1 MKILILN
8 ADTDEFLRWF
18 YGSSPGLEYT
28 TYDAQLRARYETL
41 YGFSDF
47 YSRNFAAHGHEA
59 REIFT
64 SNIWLQSAWAREH
77 GIATPSVPT
86 TILREDGHLVSRVK
100 RALRR
105 YKSAL
110 RPLGQGL
117 GLVRTTP
124 SFLKSILLSQVEEMQ
139 PDVII
144 NQTTSAI
151 DADTMRLVKA
161 NGRTLVVQQGVA
173 LAKNVDLSPYD
184 FGMSMLP
191 WVVDRFREQ
200 GIQGEQ
206 VHLAFESSV
215 LERLGPPPAKDI
227 EVSFVGNIAPSHG
240 TRIKLLEQI
249 AERFPIALWLPS
261 LNGLPPDSPLRKY
274 HRGQAWG
281 RGMYDVLRRSRIVW
295 NSHIDDARDFA
306 GNMRLFEAT
315 GVGSFLMT
323 DNKSNLATL
332 LRPGEEVAA
341 YDSVDDCLRGVEHF
355 LEREDDREEIA
366 RRGQAKTLGE
376 HSYRRRTEQILG
388 LVAKYGR

>member
-18 YGSSPGLEYT
+18 YRSSPGLEHT
-28 TYDAQLRARYETL
+28 SYDTQLAARHETL

-47 YSRNFAAHGHEA
+47 YSRNFAALGHEA

-77 GIATPSVPT
+77 GLATPSLPT
-86 TILREDGHLVSRVK
+86 SILREDSHLVSRIK
-100 RALRR
+100 RVLRR
-105 YKSAL
+105 YKSTL
-110 RPLGQGL
+110 MPIGKGL

-124 SFLKSILLSQVEEMQ
+124 SFVKSILLAQVEEMR

-144 NQTTSAI
+144 NQTTSVI
-151 DADTMRLVKA
+151 DADTMRLMKA
-161 NGRTLVVQQGVA
+161 NDRTLVVQQGVA
-173 LAKNVDLSPYD
+173 LPNGADVSPYD
-184 FGMSMLP
+184 FGVSMLP

-206 VHLAFESSV
+206 VHLAFETSV
-215 LERLGPPPAKDI
+215 LDRLGPAPAKDI
-227 EVSFVGNIAPSHG
+227 EVSFVGNIAASHG

-261 LNGLPPDSPLRKY
+261 LSGLPADSPLRKY

-332 LRPGEEVAA
+332 FRPGEDVAA
-341 YDSVDDCLRGVEHF
+341 YDSVDDCLRGIEHF
-355 LEREDDREEIA
+355 LKNDGDREEIA
-366 RRGQAKTLGE
+366 RRGQATTLGQ
-376 HSYRRRTEQILG
+376 HSYRQRTEQILG